1 MNSLLY
7 RFTKLYNKD
16 IFYIA
21 EEINKMT
28 KQVRVRYAPSP
39 TGFLHIGGA
48 RTALFN
54 YLYAKHYDGT
64 FIVRIEDTDIERNV
78 EGGEAS
84 QLDNLRWLGIIPEES
99 IDIGGPYAPYRQMER
114 LSIYKERAEKLL
126 ANGQVYKCFC
136 SAERLQQ
143 SREEQKAAGVAAP
156 HYDGTCRTLTQEQ
169 IQAKEAAGEAYTL
182 RMRVPEGTY
191 RFHDLVRGDVAFESK
206 DIGDWVIMK
215 TNGIPTYNFAVALD
229 DYDMDISHVF
239 RGEEHLS
246 NTPKQLMV
254 FEAFGWTPPQYGH
267 MTLIVNEQR
276 KKLSKRDETIVQ
288 FVSQYRE
295 LGFLPEAMFN
305 FFALLGWSPEG
316 EQELLSPEE
325 LIEQFDVRR
334 LSKSVSMF
342 DQKKLMWMNNQ
353 YIKRLSS
360 EALVELVLPHL
371 QKANVFPAEVNE
383 EQLEWVKELALLY
396 QEQLTYGAE
405 IVELTKH
412 YFEENVIYEDE
423 AQAWLEASETAA
435 IAEALT
441 TTLQEET
448 PMSSE
453 EWKQLIKKIQKQT
466 GLKGK
471 NLFMPI
477 RILLTGQTHG
487 PELPLVLKL
496 LGKDLLVKRLAQFN
510 GKVTI

>member
-1 MNSLLY
+1 
-7 RFTKLYNKD
+7 
-16 IFYIA
+16 
-21 EEINKMT
+21 MT
-28 KQVRVRYAPSP
+28 KKVRVRYAPSP

-54 YLYAKHYDGT
+54 YLYAKHHDGT
-64 FIVRIEDTDIERNV
+64 FIVRIEDTDVERNV

-114 LSIYKERAEKLL
+114 LSLYKVRGEKLL

-136 SAERLQQ
+136 STERLQQ
-143 SREEQKAAGVAAP
+143 SREEQKERGVAAP
-156 HYDGTCRTLTQEQ
+156 HYDGTCRALTQHQ
-169 IQAKEAAGEAYTL
+169 IQEKEAAGEAYTL

-191 RFHDLVRGDVAFESK
+191 RFHDLVRGNVAFESK

-229 DYDMDISHVF
+229 DYDMDITHVF

-267 MTLIVNEQR
+267 MTLIVNEER

-316 EQELLSPEE
+316 EQELLSKEA

-353 YIKRLSS
+353 YIKRLSVD
-360 EALVELVLPHL
+360 ALVELVLPHL
-371 QKANVFPAEVNE
+371 QKANVVPVWANE
-383 EQLEWVKELALLY
+383 EQLAWVKELALLY

-405 IVELTKH
+405 IVVLTKH
-412 YFEENVIYEDE
+412 YFEERVNYEEE
-423 AQAWLEASETAA
+423 AQAWLEASETTA
-435 IAEALT
+435 IAAALT
-441 TTLQEET
+441 TALQQAT
-448 PMSSE
+448 PNSSADWE
-453 EWKQLIKKIQKQT
+453 QLIKTVQQRT

-471 NLFMPI
+471 ALFMPI

-487 PELPLVLKL
+487 PELPLVMKL
-496 LGKDLLVKRLAQFN
+496 LGKELLVKRLAQFS
-510 GKVTI
+510 KVNI